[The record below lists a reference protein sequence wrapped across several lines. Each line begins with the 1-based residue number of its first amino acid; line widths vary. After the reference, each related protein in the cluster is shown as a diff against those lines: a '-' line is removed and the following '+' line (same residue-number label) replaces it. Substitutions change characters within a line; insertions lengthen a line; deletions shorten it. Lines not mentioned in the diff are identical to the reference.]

1 MLRICKRNY
10 CLLIVTIEKKLLF
23 FTFEKIHVTFA
34 FNFGNPKT
42 ATGLIIINNELHCV
56 SLNFWKF
63 T

>member
-42 ATGLIIINNELHCV
+42 ATGLIIINNE
-56 SLNFWKF
+56 
-63 T
+63 